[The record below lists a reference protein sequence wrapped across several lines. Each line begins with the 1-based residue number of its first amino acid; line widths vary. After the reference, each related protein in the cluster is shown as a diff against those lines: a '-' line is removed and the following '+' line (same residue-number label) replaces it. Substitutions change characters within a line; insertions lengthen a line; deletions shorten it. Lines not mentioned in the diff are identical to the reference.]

1 MNEKPIL
8 FSTPMVRAI
17 LDGRKTMTRR
27 VVKPQPQAL
36 IELNGGFHPT
46 DDNGDF
52 MPQSKHYADG
62 KHFLRCVAKDFC
74 PYGQPGDHLW
84 VRETWALSNGI
95 YYYLANR
102 ESPIVE
108 KWKPSIFMPR
118 CASRITLEITNVRVE
133 RLQDISAPDCVNE
146 GINTQGPY
154 DVAIYDE
161 FSSHSIAQFAYLWD
175 SISSKKYPWASN
187 PWVFAI
193 EFKRVEATN
202 GT

>member
-1 MNEKPIL
+1 MNERPIL
-8 FSTPMVRAI
+8 FSTPMVKAI

-27 VVKPQPQAL
+27 IVKPQPQY
-36 IELNGGFHPT
+36 GVS
-46 DDNGDF
+46 
-52 MPQSKHYADG
+52 Q
-62 KHFLRCVAKDFC
+62 C
-74 PYGQPGDHLW
+74 PYVKSGWAESNDNKKSCSCVPVQSYGQVGYRLW

-175 SISSKKYPWASN
+175 SINSKKYPWASN

-193 EFKRVEATN
+193 EFKRVEN
-202 GT
+202 KL

>member
-1 MNEKPIL
+1 MNERPIL
-8 FSTPMVRAI
+8 FSTPMVKAI

-27 VVKPQPQAL
+27 VMKPQPEEGAYL
-36 IELNGGFHPT
+36 HHYEDDGIAFANPCVFHKYRYVV
-46 DDNGDF
+46 G
-52 MPQSKHYADG
+52 Y
-62 KHFLRCVAKDFC
+62 R
-74 PYGQPGDHLW
+74 LW

-175 SISSKKYPWASN
+175 SINSKKYPWASN

-193 EFKRVEATN
+193 EFKRVEN
-202 GT
+202 KL

>member
-1 MNEKPIL
+1 
-8 FSTPMVRAI
+8 MVKAI

-27 VVKPQPQAL
+27 VMKPQPEEGAYL
-36 IELNGGFHPT
+36 HHYEDDGIAFANPCVFHKYRYVV
-46 DDNGDF
+46 GD
-52 MPQSKHYADG
+52 
-62 KHFLRCVAKDFC
+62 R
-74 PYGQPGDHLW
+74 LW
-84 VRETWALSNGI
+84 VRETFQ
-95 YYYLANR
+95 
-102 ESPIVE
+102 IVPPNMIFYKTDPE
-108 KWKPSIFMPR
+108 NKAKTGWKPSIFMPR

-175 SISSKKYPWASN
+175 SINSKKYPWASN

-193 EFKRVEATN
+193 EFKRVEN
-202 GT
+202 KL